1 MQIQS
6 FQRCP
11 MLILLF
17 RQRYSIVDPMRW
29 HKLYVPAFPSSLW
42 LLVCLRLLLVMV

>member
-17 RQRYSIVDPMRW
+17 RQRYSIVDP
-29 HKLYVPAFPSSLW
+29 HAVAQA
-42 LLVCLRLLLVMV
+42 LRACFS